1 MARQA
6 IQSDNHWRES
16 QAFSP
21 ARVQWH
27 HFQ

>member
-6 IQSDNHWRES
+6 IRADNLWCET
-16 QAFSP
+16 QAISP